1 MALTNMP
8 QAPTVTGVYSVKDF
22 VPQLTEASKSAASAL
37 QNAFKFGTQVHDYK
51 IQRDQEKL
59 LSKENDRQTLLKE
72 NIQNDKV
79 LLAKLEKELADLK
92 AGKDVEI
99 RSGEQMMPQNL
110 TPTMQS
116 YMDNLKKTDENKSFW
131 NFKPAEVNNG

>member
-8 QAPTVTGVYSVKDF
+8 QAPTVTGVYQVRDF
-22 VPQLTEASKSAASAL
+22 VPQLNYMSENGAKAFRGAFDFAMDL
-37 QNAFKFGTQVHDYK
+37 QNEAVKSK
-51 IQRDQEKL
+51 QRDVL
-59 LSKENDRQTLLKE
+59 NKENERQELLKE

-131 NFKPAEVNNG
+131 NFKPAEVSNG

>member
-8 QAPTVTGVYSVKDF
+8 QAPTITSVYSVRDF
-22 VPQLTEASKSAASAL
+22 VPQLTEASKSAAGAL
-37 QNAFKFGTQVHDYK
+37 QNAFKFGTQVHDYA

-59 LSKENDRQTLLKE
+59 IKNENDRQTLLKE
-72 NIQNDKV
+72 NIQNDKI

-116 YMDNLKKTDENKSFW
+116 YMDNLKKADENKSFW
-131 NFKPAEVNNG
+131 NFRQAEVNNG

>member
-8 QAPTVTGVYSVKDF
+8 QAPTVTGVYGVRDF
-22 VPQLTEASKSAASAL
+22 VPQLTEASKSASSAL

-51 IQRDQEKL
+51 IQRDQEKVL
-59 LSKENDRQTLLKE
+59 RKENDRQTLLKE
-72 NIQNDKV
+72 NIANDTV

-99 RSGEQMMPQNL
+99 RSSEQMMPQNL
-110 TPTMQS
+110 TPTMKS
-116 YMDNLKKTDENKSFW
+116 YIDNLKKTDNESFW
-131 NFKPAEVNNG
+131 NFRPAEVNNG

>member
-1 MALTNMP
+1 MR
-8 QAPTVTGVYSVKDF
+8 DF
-22 VPQLTEASKSAASAL
+22 VPQLNDASKSAASAL

-51 IQRDQEKL
+51 IQRDQEKVL
-59 LSKENDRQTLLKE
+59 RKENDRQTLLKE
-72 NIQNDKV
+72 NIENDKV

-99 RSGEQMMPQNL
+99 RSGEQIMPQNL

-116 YMDNLKKTDENKSFW
+116 YIDNLKKTDANNSFW
-131 NFKPAEVNNG
+131 NFRPAEVNNG

>member
-8 QAPTVTGVYSVKDF
+8 QAPTVTGVYSVRDF
-22 VPQLTEASKSAASAL
+22 VPQLNYMSENGAKAFRSAFDFAMDL
-37 QNAFKFGTQVHDYK
+37 QNEAVKSK
-51 IQRDQEKL
+51 QRDVL
-59 LSKENDRQTLLKE
+59 NKENERQELLKE
-72 NIQNDKV
+72 NIENDKV

-116 YMDNLKKTDENKSFW
+116 YMDNLKKSDENKSFW